1 MSSEIKMENN
11 QQSPIKIKLDFKDSK
26 YATGRRKRSIA
37 KVWLKKGT
45 GKIYVNGKNF
55 EDYFTRGTHKMQ
67 VMRPFEII
75 NQTTDYDVKSK
86 IVGGGHTGQ
95 AGALVHGISRAL
107 LKFDE
112 NYKSTLRK
120 EKLTTRDSRSVERK
134 KPGRAKARRSYQFS
148 KR

>member
-1 MSSEIKMENN
+1 MENN
-11 QQSPIKIKLDFKDSK
+11 QQESSKIKLNFKESK
-26 YATGRRKRSIA
+26 YATGRRKTSIA

-45 GKIYVNGKNF
+45 GKIFVNGKNF
-55 EDYFTRGTHKMQ
+55 ENYFTRANHKALI
-67 VMRPFEII
+67 MRPFELI
-75 NQTTDYDVKSK
+75 NQTTEYDVKSK
-86 IVGGGHTGQ
+86 VIGGGHTGQ

-112 NYKSTLRK
+112 NLKSTLRK

-134 KPGRAKARRSYQFS
+134 KPGRAKARKRYQFS